1 VEQTAPVTN
10 KLEQRL
16 RFAEENA
23 IPIAVGAFLVF
34 KKITTGSWLE
44 WGMSRFD
51 NSKSRRTSVQS
62 EEDLG
67 KINMMS
73 CEKCGFT
80 IFPALGRTLRFDTY
94 TKKCQNCGAVG
105 SFYDKNDPKD
115 ERNLNPDG
123 TSKSDERRAYMKE
136 WINADKDK
144 VEELRKEYK
153 VTTDALAKKGALPSR
168 MQKEIEDKKREN
180 KELGISDE
188 GGGNDQGSAN
198 KKQPNKVDDSDDEGS
213 ANKKQRNKVD
223 DSDDEGS
230 ANKKQRNKADD
241 SDDLI

>member
-1 VEQTAPVTN
+1 MGSFAGLLVAITMACSAAFVVPRVHVRPLGAVRLAAPSDGSTIDSARVIRLGGGTEMMVAKRRRRSSEEESPETEAQATTRVVEQTAPVTN

-123 TSKSDERRAYMKE
+123 TSKLTR
-136 WINADKDK
+136 
-144 VEELRKEYK
+144 
-153 VTTDALAKKGALPSR
+153 GAPT
-168 MQKEIEDKKREN
+168 
-180 KELGISDE
+180 
-188 GGGNDQGSAN
+188 
-198 KKQPNKVDDSDDEGS
+198 
-213 ANKKQRNKVD
+213 
-223 DSDDEGS
+223 
-230 ANKKQRNKADD
+230 
-241 SDDLI
+241 

>member
-1 VEQTAPVTN
+1 
-10 KLEQRL
+10 
-16 RFAEENA
+16 
-23 IPIAVGAFLVF
+23 
-34 KKITTGSWLE
+34 
-44 WGMSRFD
+44 MSRFD
-51 NSKSRRTSVQS
+51 NSQNRRTSVQS
-62 EEDLG
+62 EADLK

-153 VTTDALAKKGALPSR
+153 MTTDALAKKGVLPSR
-168 MQKEIEDKKREN
+168 MQKEIDDKKREN
-180 KELGISDE
+180 KELGISDDD
-188 GGGNDQGSAN
+188 GGNDQGSAN
-198 KKQPNKVDDSDDEGS
+198 KKQPKKIDDSDARGLANKKPPKKVDDGDDQGSTNKKPLKKVDDSDEQGP
-213 ANKKQRNKVD
+213 ANKKKRNEVGDVD
-223 DSDDEGS
+223 
-230 ANKKQRNKADD
+230 DD
-241 SDDLI
+241 SDDLM